1 MLQKIQRFFRTSVR
15 HKHTV
20 RKEKK
25 RKEKRK
31 SIASADN
38 VNDEMSTL
46 EDERSSILRL
56 NSVHSVI
63 QLEKKGGIQE
73 PLPGYTPVTE

>member
-1 MLQKIQRFFRTSVR
+1 
-15 HKHTV
+15 
-20 RKEKK
+20 
-25 RKEKRK
+25 
-31 SIASADN
+31 
-38 VNDEMSTL
+38 MSTL